1 MRHLHGRVK
10 FSYDVSNSQEQPVL
24 AGGGIPFTNGPGAMS
39 NHRRAMFLVKSS
51 AMSGGRYK
59 TGEEIPSSGV
69 YRVTHSAHRLP
80 HEVMLLRG
88 EKFPKCQACSD
99 PVAFRLLRA
108 AKETTRGEKRL
119 TFNVALY
126 EIPVLDDDDMAVQ
139 TAI

>member
-1 MRHLHGRVK
+1 MGV
-10 FSYDVSNSQEQPVL
+10 
-24 AGGGIPFTNGPGAMS
+24 
-39 NHRRAMFLVKSS
+39 HRKAMFLVKSF

-59 TGEEIPSSGV
+59 TGEEIPASGV
-69 YRVTHSAHRLP
+69 YHVTHSAHRLP

-88 EKFPKCQACSD
+88 ERFPKCQACSD
-99 PVAFRLLRA
+99 AVGFRLLRA
-108 AKETTRGEKRL
+108 AQETTRGEKRL